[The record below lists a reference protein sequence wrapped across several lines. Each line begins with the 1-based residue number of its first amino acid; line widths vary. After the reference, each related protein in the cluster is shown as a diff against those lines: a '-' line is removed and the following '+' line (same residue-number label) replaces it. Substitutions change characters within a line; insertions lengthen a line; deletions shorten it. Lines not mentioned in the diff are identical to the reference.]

1 MRQKAILIRVEGNL
15 IPEVFSHIPDYDEAV
30 QICKN
35 YGYEYKDFYSDYYML
50 EYEWIEIGEGKS
62 GTDEFI
68 DDKILLFL
76 YEFFDYEEKIY
87 ELFGLNVE
95 SVETG
100 TIEIMLE
107 DLKEE

>member
-1 MRQKAILIRVEGNL
+1 MSQKSILIRIEGNL

-68 DDKILLFL
+68 DDKILLFYMSFL
-76 YEFFDYEEKIY
+76 TMKRKYMNC
-87 ELFGLNVE
+87 LV
-95 SVETG
+95 
-100 TIEIMLE
+100 
-107 DLKEE
+107 